1 MTRTIARI
9 LFALMATGSFG
20 SGPAAAERATTP
32 FETAVNTPRGELRNP
47 YTDGA
52 QVAKEGHKIY
62 LSHDCNGC
70 HGGGGGGGMAAPL
83 TNEVWVYGADDDT
96 LFRIIALGTGALSPG
111 NAFQKQGFIRKGSEN
126 VVGPMP
132 PFGEILKTDDDIW
145 KIISWIR
152 LVYCERHQ
160 PRVERPVS
168 ASLGTDMP

>member
-1 MTRTIARI
+1 VTRTIAKI
-9 LFALMATGSFG
+9 LAALIVIAPHDSWH
-20 SGPAAAERATTP
+20 AVAETAPTP

-47 YTDGA
+47 YTD
-52 QVAKEGHKIY
+52 VAKVAEEGRKIY

-111 NAFQKQGFIRKGSEN
+111 NAFQQQGFVRKGSES

-132 PFGEILKTDDDIW
+132 PFGEILRTNDDIW

-152 LVYCERHQ
+152 LVNCER
-160 PRVERPVS
+160 RP
-168 ASLGTDMP
+168 TTC

>member
-1 MTRTIARI
+1 VTRTIARI
-9 LFALMATGSFG
+9 LFALMATGSFD
-20 SGPAAAERATTP
+20 SGPTAAESAATP

-47 YTDGA
+47 YTD
-52 QVAKEGHKIY
+52 VAKVAEEGRKIY

-111 NAFQKQGFIRKGSEN
+111 NAFQQQGFVRKGSEN

-132 PFGEILKTDDDIW
+132 PFGEILKSDDEIW

-152 LVYCERHQ
+152 LVNCER
-160 PRVERPVS
+160 RPT
-168 ASLGTDMP
+168 AC